1 MITQAENDLLT
12 RTGPGT
18 PAGDLLRRYWQP
30 VALAAELPSGAAPMT
45 VRVMGEDLVLF
56 RDEQGRPGLLGL
68 HCSHRGCDLSY
79 GRIEGGGLRCLYHG
93 WLYDIAGRCLEQPGE
108 PADSTFKDTI
118 RHTAYPCR
126 DLGRTIFAYLGPGA
140 PPLLPELHFLKAPE
154 VHLFENKMFHACN
167 YLQGN
172 EGNLDPG
179 HLSFLH
185 DFSGAAGDPTSG
197 SEYQQ
202 FESLMSADA
211 APAISAQDTR
221 FGMRICSARAS
232 GDGQRYV
239 RITNYLFPN
248 AGIFA
253 GVELRYGPRGYSVH
267 WHVPIDDES
276 HWKFEFFYHP
286 DHPFDKDDLRAKIAA
301 EVTPDYRPMRSRA
314 NRYLQDRAEMTKST
328 FAGMGVYF
336 PAQDVFAVESQNVTQ
351 DRTRENLATSDIVI
365 ARARRMMLDAIS
377 NLSKGIDPPFVLR
390 NESENAFDDLLV
402 LTASIAPDEDPFA
415 HCDSVAEGGDYH
427 AMR

>member
-1 MITQAENDLLT
+1 MMRDDTERLT

-30 VALAAELPSGAAPMT
+30 VALAVELPPGAAP
-45 VRVMGEDLVLF
+45 VPLRVMAEDLVLF
-56 RDEQGRPGLLGL
+56 RVERDRLGLLGL

-126 DLGRTIFAYLGPGA
+126 EIGATIFAYLGPGA
-140 PPLLPELHFLKAPE
+140 PPLLPELHFLMAPAD
-154 VHLFENKMFHACN
+154 HLFENKVFHACN

-179 HLSFLH
+179 HLSYLH
-185 DFSGAAGDPTSG
+185 DFSGAAGDTTSG
-197 SEYQQ
+197 NEYRE
-202 FESLMSADA
+202 FEAIMAADT
-211 APAISAQDTR
+211 APAISVQETR
-221 FGMRICSARAS
+221 FGLRICSAREA
-232 GDGQRYV
+232 GAKRYV
-239 RITNYLFPN
+239 RMTNYLFPN

-253 GVELRYGPRGYSVH
+253 GVELRHGPRGYSVH

-286 DHPFDKDDLRAKIAA
+286 DHPFDKDDLRAKVAA
-301 EVTPDYRPMRSRA
+301 EVTPDYRPMRTQA
-314 NRYLQDRAEMTKST
+314 NRYLQDRAEMAATT

-336 PAQDVFAVESQNVTQ
+336 PAQDVFAVESQGPVQ
-351 DRTRENLATSDIVI
+351 DRTAENLATSDIVI
-365 ARARRMMLDAIS
+365 ARARRMMLNAIS
-377 NLSKGIDPPFVLR
+377 GLNGGGDPPFVLR
-390 NESENAFDDLLV
+390 EATQNTFNDLLV
-402 LTASIAPDEDPFA
+402 LTATLDPDVDPFA
-415 HCDSVAEGGDYH
+415 HCAALAAAGDYH
-427 AMR
+427 ASG

>member
-1 MITQAENDLLT
+1 M
-12 RTGPGT
+12 
-18 PAGDLLRRYWQP
+18 
-30 VALAAELPSGAAPMT
+30 
-45 VRVMGEDLVLF
+45 
-56 RDEQGRPGLLGL
+56 
-68 HCSHRGCDLSY
+68 
-79 GRIEGGGLRCLYHG
+79 
-93 WLYDIAGRCLEQPGE
+93 
-108 PADSTFKDTI
+108 
-118 RHTAYPCR
+118 
-126 DLGRTIFAYLGPGA
+126 
-140 PPLLPELHFLKAPE
+140 
-154 VHLFENKMFHACN
+154 
-167 YLQGN
+167 
-172 EGNLDPG
+172 
-179 HLSFLH
+179 
-185 DFSGAAGDPTSG
+185 
-197 SEYQQ
+197 
-202 FESLMSADA
+202 
-211 APAISAQDTR
+211 
-221 FGMRICSARAS
+221 
-232 GDGQRYV
+232 
-239 RITNYLFPN
+239 
-248 AGIFA
+248 
-253 GVELRYGPRGYSVH
+253 
-267 WHVPIDDES
+267 PIDDES

-336 PAQDVFAVESQNVTQ
+336 PAQDVFAVESQGVTQ